1 MQNSGV
7 IRGAHAD
14 IDLRAVGLMLEALFF
29 IELAKH
35 ERAVVDRFMS
45 ETESIPEVRRAF
57 LVSGHYDLVVHVA
70 VKDIEHLRNLAF
82 DRFTSQPVVVKIETS
97 IVFDSRTRN
106 ELPIPRDG
114 VKEKLRLVKS
124 SRKVITA
131 YSREMN
137 VPSYRRTLTSHGK
150 RSIVHLECLLKSTAR
165 ASDICKASRTS
176 SREQLCAICSRPS

>member
-1 MQNSGV
+1 MSLDRIDFEIIRLLQKNARLSNKEIAASVRLAPSTCHERIKNLQATGV

-14 IDLRAVGLMLEALFF
+14 IDLRALGLTLEALFF

-35 ERAVVDRFMS
+35 ERTVVDRFLS

-97 IVFDSRTRN
+97 IVFDSRVRN
-106 ELPIPRDG
+106 ELAIPREG
-114 VKEKLRLVKS
+114 AR
-124 SRKVITA
+124 
-131 YSREMN
+131 
-137 VPSYRRTLTSHGK
+137 GK
-150 RSIVHLECLLKSTAR
+150 RE
-165 ASDICKASRTS
+165 
-176 SREQLCAICSRPS
+176 SRPSKLRVK

>member
-1 MQNSGV
+1 MANMSLDRTDFEIVRLLQKNARLSNKEIAAAVRLAPSTCHERIKNLQTSGV

-14 IDLRAVGLMLEALFF
+14 IDLRAVGLTLEALFF

-97 IVFDSRTRN
+97 IVFDSRVRN

-114 VKEKLRLVKS
+114 VRNKES
-124 SRKVITA
+124 SRSSK
-131 YSREMN
+131 
-137 VPSYRRTLTSHGK
+137 
-150 RSIVHLECLLKSTAR
+150 AR
-165 ASDICKASRTS
+165 AK
-176 SREQLCAICSRPS
+176 

>member
-1 MQNSGV
+1 MANRSLDRTDFEIVRLLQKNARLSNKEVAAAVRLAPSTCHERIKNLQTSGV

-14 IDLRAVGLMLEALFF
+14 IDLRAVGLTLEALFF

-97 IVFDSRTRN
+97 IVFDSRARN

-114 VKEKLRLVKS
+114 VRNKETSRS
-124 SRKVITA
+124 SK
-131 YSREMN
+131 
-137 VPSYRRTLTSHGK
+137 
-150 RSIVHLECLLKSTAR
+150 AR
-165 ASDICKASRTS
+165 AK
-176 SREQLCAICSRPS
+176 

>member
-1 MQNSGV
+1 MANMSLDRTDFEIVRLLQKNARLSNKEIAAAVRLAPSTCHERIKNLQTSGV

-14 IDLRAVGLMLEALFF
+14 IDLRAVGLTLEALFF

-97 IVFDSRTRN
+97 IVFDSRVRN
-106 ELPIPRDG
+106 ELPIPRDS
-114 VKEKLRLVKS
+114 VRNKES
-124 SRKVITA
+124 SRS
-131 YSREMN
+131 SR
-137 VPSYRRTLTSHGK
+137 
-150 RSIVHLECLLKSTAR
+150 AR
-165 ASDICKASRTS
+165 A
-176 SREQLCAICSRPS
+176 Q

>member
-1 MQNSGV
+1 MANMSLDRIDFEIIRLLQKNARLSNKEIAASVRLAPSTCHERIKNLQATGV

-14 IDLRAVGLMLEALFF
+14 IDLRALGLTLEALFF

-35 ERAVVDRFMS
+35 ERAVVDRFLS

-97 IVFDSRTRN
+97 IVFDSRARN
-106 ELPIPRDG
+106 ELAIPREG
-114 VKEKLRLVKS
+114 ARNK
-124 SRKVITA
+124 
-131 YSREMN
+131 
-137 VPSYRRTLTSHGK
+137 
-150 RSIVHLECLLKSTAR
+150 R
-165 ASDICKASRTS
+165 ASRAS
-176 SREQLCAICSRPS
+176 QLRAK

>member
-1 MQNSGV
+1 MSNKEIAASVRLAPSTCHERIKNLQATGV

-14 IDLRAVGLMLEALFF
+14 IDLRALGLTLEALFF

-35 ERAVVDRFMS
+35 ERAVVDRFLS

-97 IVFDSRTRN
+97 IVFDSRARN
-106 ELPIPRDG
+106 ELAIPREAARN
-114 VKEKLRLVKS
+114 K
-124 SRKVITA
+124 
-131 YSREMN
+131 
-137 VPSYRRTLTSHGK
+137 
-150 RSIVHLECLLKSTAR
+150 R
-165 ASDICKASRTS
+165 ASRAS
-176 SREQLCAICSRPS
+176 QLRAK

>member
-1 MQNSGV
+1 MANTSLDRTDFEIVRLLQKNARLSNKEVAAAVRLAPSTCHERIKNLQTSGV

-14 IDLRAVGLMLEALFF
+14 IDLRAVGLTLEALFF

-97 IVFDSRTRN
+97 IVFDSRARN

-114 VKEKLRLVKS
+114 VRNKETSRS
-124 SRKVITA
+124 SKARK
-131 YSREMN
+131 
-137 VPSYRRTLTSHGK
+137 
-150 RSIVHLECLLKSTAR
+150 
-165 ASDICKASRTS
+165 
-176 SREQLCAICSRPS
+176 

>member
-1 MQNSGV
+1 MANMSLDRTDFEIVRLLQKNARLSNKEIAAAVRLAPSTCHERIKNLQTSGV

-14 IDLRAVGLMLEALFF
+14 IDLRAVGLTLEALFF

-57 LVSGHYDLVVHVA
+57 LVSGPYDLVVHVA

-97 IVFDSRTRN
+97 IVFDSRVRN
-106 ELPIPRDG
+106 ELPIPRDS
-114 VKEKLRLVKS
+114 VRNKES
-124 SRKVITA
+124 SRS
-131 YSREMN
+131 SR
-137 VPSYRRTLTSHGK
+137 
-150 RSIVHLECLLKSTAR
+150 AR
-165 ASDICKASRTS
+165 A
-176 SREQLCAICSRPS
+176 Q

>member
-1 MQNSGV
+1 VANLSLDRKDFEIIRLLQKNARLSNKEVAAAVRLAPSTCHERIKNLQTSGV

-14 IDLRAVGLMLEALFF
+14 IDLRAVGLTLEALFF

-82 DRFTSQPVVVKIETS
+82 DRFTSQRVVVKIETS
-97 IVFDSRTRN
+97 IVFDSRVRN
-106 ELPIPRDG
+106 ELPIPRDSVG
-114 VKEKLRLVKS
+114 NKES
-124 SRKVITA
+124 SRSSK
-131 YSREMN
+131 
-137 VPSYRRTLTSHGK
+137 
-150 RSIVHLECLLKSTAR
+150 AR
-165 ASDICKASRTS
+165 AK
-176 SREQLCAICSRPS
+176 